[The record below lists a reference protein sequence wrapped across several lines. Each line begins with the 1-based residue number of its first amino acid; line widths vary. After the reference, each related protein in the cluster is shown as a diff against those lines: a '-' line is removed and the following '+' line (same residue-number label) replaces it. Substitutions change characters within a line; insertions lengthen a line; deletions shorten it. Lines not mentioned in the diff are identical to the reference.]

1 MIDKENITPSNLSK
15 IMYNIYKRMFGGNN
29 LKVVAKPIEV
39 ISMTDTKGNIT
50 PLRMR
55 IEQEDESVQVI
66 KIDKIIDRAHE
77 KHAGNNNL
85 VFTCRSLIDDTEKVF
100 EIKYEIATCK
110 WVLFKI

>member
-1 MIDKENITPSNLSK
+1 LRGSESLK
-15 IMYNIYKRMFGGNN
+15 I
-29 LKVVAKPIEV
+29 VAKPIEV
-39 ISMTDTKGNIT
+39 ISLTDIKGNIT

-66 KIDKIIDRAHE
+66 KIDKIIDRTHE
-77 KHAGNNNL
+77 KLTGNNEL